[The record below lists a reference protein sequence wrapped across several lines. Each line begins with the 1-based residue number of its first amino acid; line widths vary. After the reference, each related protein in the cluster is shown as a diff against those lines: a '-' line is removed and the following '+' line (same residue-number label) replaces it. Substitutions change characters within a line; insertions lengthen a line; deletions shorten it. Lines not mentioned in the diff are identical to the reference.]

1 MAGKGRNN
9 FQSQFS
15 HPDYW
20 FVIDLLLKL
29 SLFTFF
35 HRALRKFWQS
45 KKTTIPMLLRG
56 QGGLEVWLWKK
67 PCCLIRLEALPLRL
81 SLCLGGGHAHLQ
93 ESDQSPRPS
102 LMFHIWW
109 LKRNGKPLRIFVV
122 NFISLQF
129 LFLKIFFQNLETNA
143 GTKCH

>member
-20 FVIDLLLKL
+20 FVIDILF
-29 SLFTFF
+29 SFFTFF
-35 HRALRKFWQS
+35 HRAQRKFWQS
-45 KKTTIPMLLRG
+45 KKTTMPMLLRG

-67 PCCLIRLEALPLRL
+67 PCCLIRLEALPPRL
-81 SLCLGGGHAHLQ
+81 SLYLGGVHAHLQ
-93 ESDQSPRPS
+93 ERDRSPRPS
-102 LMFHIWW
+102 LMFHTWW

-122 NFISLQF
+122 DFSI
-129 LFLKIFFQNLETNA
+129 
-143 GTKCH
+143 CHFWYL